1 MNNIEDLIKTAVG
14 EMERL
19 LNARTVVGEPITHGD
34 TTIVPLTSVGFGFG
48 VGSGFGASTS
58 SDSGDGSGIGVGGG
72 GGIKPVAVVMIEK
85 DTVRLENIK
94 GSTVT
99 VAEKV
104 VDLVDKVAT
113 NKLKADEQATD
124 ENTESKPASSKA
136 KPRKPASKAPT
147 RARSSSRSKGD

>member
-1 MNNIEDLIKTAVG
+1 MKNLDDLMKTAVG

-19 LNARTVVGEPITHGD
+19 LNAKTVVGDPITHGE

-48 VGSGFGASTS
+48 VGSGFGAATS
-58 SDSGDGSGIGVGGG
+58 SDSGEGSGTGVGGG

-94 GSTVT
+94 GSTVS

-104 VDLVDKVAT
+104 VDLADKVAT

-124 ENTESKPASSKA
+124 DSSESKPASSKA
-136 KPRKPASKAPT
+136 KPRKPASKAPS
-147 RARSSSRSKGD
+147 RARSSSRSKSD